1 MDGGAWQAAVHG
13 VAKSRTR
20 LSDFTFI
27 FAFLHWRR
35 QWQHS
40 PVFLPGE
47 SQGRGSLVGCRLWGR
62 TEPDTT
68 EVTQQQHLP
77 TRPGALHP
85 GRAKYTFFSSAYG
98 TFSRSDHVL
107 GYKTSLNMLKMI
119 AIMQNMFSNHNG
131 KKLELYNRR
140 KFGKLLNMW
149 DLNNIL
155 LDSQWVKRKIIME
168 TRKFS

>member
-1 MDGGAWQAAVHG
+1 M
-13 VAKSRTR
+13 
-20 LSDFTFI
+20 
-27 FAFLHWRR
+27 
-35 QWQHS
+35 
-40 PVFLPGE
+40 
-47 SQGRGSLVGCRLWGR
+47 
-62 TEPDTT
+62 
-68 EVTQQQHLP
+68 
-77 TRPGALHP
+77 
-85 GRAKYTFFSSAYG
+85 
-98 TFSRSDHVL
+98 L